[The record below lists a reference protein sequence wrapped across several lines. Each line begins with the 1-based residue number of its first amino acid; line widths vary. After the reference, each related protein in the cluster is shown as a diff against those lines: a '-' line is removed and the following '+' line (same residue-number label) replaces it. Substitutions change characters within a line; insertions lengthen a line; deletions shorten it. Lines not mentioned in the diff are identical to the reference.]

1 MTGEIVK
8 QENLNPGQLLTLA
21 VNQNLDIEKL
31 ERLMDLQ
38 NRWETE
44 QNRKSFFEALAKFQ
58 SEVPEIRKNK
68 KVKFET
74 QKGTTD
80 YNYAQLA
87 DVIRQIKDTCKDCGL
102 SYRWEISDTKE
113 EIKVTCLV
121 THVNGHTEKTTM
133 TASPDDSGSK
143 NKIQSRGS
151 AIEYLKRYTLIGALG
166 LSTTDSDVDGIVP
179 EISLDIL
186 HKTFIEDYNKL
197 IQMDSTYTR
206 IHPDNWKG
214 EKTQKVYMKAIAE
227 VRRILVDK
235 TPKKA

>member
-80 YNYAQLA
+80 YNYAPLA